1 MQPNVGGIDRFL
13 RITIGALLFTVT
25 TTSTA
30 IGLWGL
36 LGAIPLI
43 TGFMRYCPL
52 YAVVRFSTCKS
63 ATA

>member
-25 TTSTA
+25 STTTA
-30 IGLWGL
+30 IDLWGL
-36 LGAIPLI
+36 LGTIPLI

-52 YAVVRFSTCKS
+52 YAMVGFSTCKQ
-63 ATA
+63 AAA